1 MRKTLKKVFASA
13 TAALLA
19 LTAIVGVSDTK
30 AQAAEFDPA
39 GSYFAT
45 VGFQQSTTWI
55 FHDECTSET
64 LGLTG
69 TELNGL
75 NYETDVMQSGD
86 DGTVKVDG
94 EVKSVELK
102 GNGTYTVS
110 ITGLNGILT
119 ADQTAEMT
127 MIYLSTNLPADA
139 KDKVTFSDVTLKLD
153 NKTVTLPEKQFF
165 KPETLEA
172 GYTSLYLYDT
182 YARDQGEYAECPSIV
197 TPNDSIEITFTVAGF
212 ANDNPD
218 AVAPAEDEATSDDAA
233 ASSSSSEAEDSDS
246 SGSFPVVP
254 IVVVAVVVVV
264 VIVVVVVTRKKK

>member
-1 MRKTLKKVFASA
+1 MRKTFKKVFASA

-69 TELNGL
+69 TKLNGL

-86 DGTVKVDG
+86 DGAVKVDG
-94 EVKSVELK
+94 EVKSVELT

-110 ITGLNGILT
+110 ITGLNGVLT

-153 NKTVTLPEKQFF
+153 GKTVSLPEKQFF

-182 YARDQGEYAECPSIV
+182 YARDQGEYAECPSIL

-233 ASSSSSEAEDSDS
+233 TSSSAAEDSDS
-246 SGSFPVVP
+246 SSSSFPVVP
-254 IVVVAVVVVV
+254 VVVVAVVVVA